1 MSTVQQMHQSGEI
14 PQNGLVYFRFDPA
27 THPELAGYAAPL
39 INLAVYLKQN
49 KQIGDLDRLR
59 NLAVQMLSRYR
70 QSLSTLPVTERD
82 ASIAHYILCATIDD
96 AVLNQPW
103 NVRASWAEYG
113 LAAHFHRD
121 VNSGERFFEILK
133 SNLAARIPNKPLLLL
148 LYYCLAIC
156 FEGQLRLSENRIQE
170 KQHYLEHLY
179 QALLPEYG
187 GKLSVIGLGV
197 DQLPV
202 RRNNRRI
209 KMLPLLTTVF
219 LCTNLALGTAYYLLL
234 APNRSD
240 LSRQLSG
247 LTRYQPPLISPA
259 KAVPNV
265 TPALA
270 PVAAL
275 LPRLDE
281 LLATEIRS
289 GDITLAQTENGVPFI
304 RILKNPL
311 FASASDQLDPNATAL
326 ISRIAEAVAL
336 TSREVTVAGYTDGQP
351 IRSRQFPSNHSLSE
365 ARAKTIAGFMQPAM
379 PDIAIRVEGK
389 GDSEPVASNATPEG
403 RALNRRVEIY
413 LTLKTTGNI

>member
-1 MSTVQQMHQSGEI
+1 MSTVQKMHQSGEI
-14 PQNGLVYFRFDPA
+14 SQNGLVYFRFDPA
-27 THPELAGYAAPL
+27 THPELVGYAAPL
-39 INLAVYLKQN
+39 INFAVYLKQN

-70 QSLSTLPVTERD
+70 QSLSTLSVTERD

-156 FEGQLRLSENRIQE
+156 FEGQLRLSENRIPE
-170 KQHYLEHLY
+170 KQHYLERLY

-187 GKLSVIGLGV
+187 GKLSVIGLGA

-209 KMLPLLTTVF
+209 KILPLLAAVF
-219 LCTNLALGTAYYLLL
+219 LCTNLTLGTVYYFLL
-234 APNRSD
+234 APKRSD
-240 LSRQLSG
+240 VNRQLSG
-247 LTRYQPPLISPA
+247 LTHYQPPLISPA

-265 TPALA
+265 TPA
-270 PVAAL
+270 PV
-275 LPRLDE
+275 LPKLDE

-289 GDITLAQTENGVPFI
+289 GDIALTQTENGVPFI

-311 FASASDQLDPNATAL
+311 FASASDQLAPDATAL
-326 ISRIAEAVAL
+326 IGRIAEAVAL
-336 TSREVTVAGYTDGQP
+336 TSRDVTVTGYTDSQP
-351 IRSRQFPSNHSLSE
+351 IRSRQFPSNHILSE
-365 ARAKTIAGFMQPAM
+365 ARANTIAGLMQPAM
-379 PDIAIRVEGK
+379 PDIAIRAEGK
-389 GDSEPVASNATPEG
+389 GDSEPVATNAPPEG
-403 RALNRRVEIY
+403 RALNRRIEIY
-413 LTLKTTGNI
+413 LTLKATGTI